1 MKRGTEMET
10 NGKRVNF
17 INVKTL
23 CETYGLGFYDDAFQC
38 LVVDDEKSVKLLGL
52 SPYFLYQI
60 KAFDDFVFVDSEI
73 RKALI
78 EASIKDYEEF
88 IND

>member
-1 MKRGTEMET
+1 M
-10 NGKRVNF
+10 NF

-23 CETYGLGFYDDAFQC
+23 CETYGLGFYDDNFQC

-52 SPYFLYQI
+52 SPHFLYQI
-60 KAFDDFVFVDSEI
+60 KAFDDFVFVDCEL

-78 EASIKDYEEF
+78 EAAIKDYEEA
-88 IND
+88 IEGLEDD